1 MKKSQLLVMTGI
13 AGMFTACSD
22 FDFEEHHMKED
33 PVKKAEYSANWSA
46 TFGKIDPKQDWNT
59 VAQVTAY
66 VDFSEYDNLEGC
78 TLKVYNGNPA
88 SDKSEL
94 LAKFDITN
102 PKMVISFDA
111 LKASKFVYIVRE
123 KADGFYAAQIADIN
137 DGMCYASFDEYA
149 NSETRGAA
157 PLTRAADPWNGSV
170 PANPA
175 TYPTEVPA
183 GAFDAGGMTYI
194 DENNVNGQKLIYVHD
209 VDHCQINL
217 WVGGQ
222 TIYFGGNVTIDN
234 GFACRNNSKFYLL
247 PGTTLT
253 FTQEVQFRQNEL
265 TICPGAK
272 LVLPKGLKVE
282 TSTAVYNGGNVVAS
296 KADIETELPV
306 YNEGSIDL
314 TGDISVSSA
323 WQKPT
328 NIYNTGSIQAANIY
342 VKEETLFY
350 NSGRLVA
357 SGAFALTNG
366 NTTFVNRGE
375 LTAASLATQGSSS
388 FHNQGTGVI
397 DVSGETRVDSNCSA
411 WQNLGHY
418 TTGSMVLNATS
429 ARWHNACYLKVIGDM
444 HVFTQDGSPALTNDA
459 YIECG
464 SYYQDVSRMELSADA
479 QLTVNGTAT
488 FQYNCYRDKQD
499 GLISTATGGS
509 WAVFKANKIVFTKT
523 TQHGSISYVGNLIVD
538 CNDYPERTSDSGL
551 ETGYN
556 WSLFNGAKLATSGDG
571 YTIPADGCREPYNP
585 TKPDPTPEIPGSYI
599 IACEDL
605 GTTNDIDFNDIVI
618 RVSHVSGQTTAT
630 VTPLAAGG
638 TLKSN
643 LLFKNRNLGEIHYLI
658 NGSTGESGEMEML
671 NTNYGG
677 NNPGPGA
684 PIEIEVATDF
694 TLSYDNVNMG
704 GFSIVTYQKNSD
716 SPINSVIIRAPEQ
729 GSAPQMIL
737 VPGNWQWPTERVQIY
752 SAYPQFESWSQYGG
766 LFTDWYNNPM
776 TNASIMSL

>member
-1 MKKSQLLVMTGI
+1 MTGI

-94 LAKFDITN
+94 LAKYDITN

-157 PLTRAADPWNGSV
+157 PLTRAANPWNGDIPAGQFNQSV
-170 PANPA
+170 PNGAVEC
-175 TYPTEVPA
+175 TGILGEVNHQNVS
-183 GAFDAGGMTYI
+183 GNYFYLHDAVINKINFWNGG
-194 DENNVNGQKLIYVHD
+194 V
-209 VDHCQINL
+209 
-217 WVGGQ
+217 
-222 TIYFGGNVTIDN
+222 TIYIGGNVTVDDWYCGGNSNIVILEGSTLRINKNTPLDQ
-234 GFACRNNSKFYLL
+234 NNTVYTVCAGSY
-247 PGTTLT
+247 
-253 FTQEVQFRQNEL
+253 FTVVGDVQFGYGQTVYSRG
-265 TICPGAK
+265 TIEA
-272 LVLPKGLKVE
+272 
-282 TSTAVYNGGNVVAS
+282 SNIAVTNTGTY
-296 KADIETELPV
+296 
-306 YNEGSIDL
+306 YNEGEIK
-314 TGDISVSSA
+314 TAGSVR
-323 WQKPT
+323 
-328 NIYNTGSIQAANIY
+328 
-342 VKEETLFY
+342 F
-350 NSGRLVA
+350 
-357 SGAFALTNG
+357 TNG
-366 NTTFVNRGE
+366 QSVFVNRGN
-375 LTAASLATQGSSS
+375 LNASYFGTEGSSS
-388 FHNQGTGVI
+388 FYNEANGVVNI
-397 DVSGETRVDSNCSA
+397 SGETFINSNWCN
-411 WQNLGHY
+411 WQNMGHY
-418 TTGSMVLNATS
+418 TTGTMKFHAASPN
-429 ARWHNACYLKVIGDM
+429 WHNDCYLKVLGELHIN
-444 HVFTQDGSPALTNDA
+444 TADGAPALTNSS

-464 SYYQDVSRMELSADA
+464 SYYQDVSRIELSADA
-479 QLTVNGTAT
+479 QLTVKGTAT
-488 FQYNCYRDKQD
+488 FQYNCFRDKQD

-556 WSLFNGAKLATSGDG
+556 WSLFNGAKLASSGDG

-618 RVSHVSGQTTAT
+618 RVSHVAGQTTAT

-638 TLKSN
+638 TLKSE

-658 NGSTGESGEMEML
+658 NGSTGESGKMEML

-684 PIEIEVATDF
+684 PIEIEVAPDF

>member
-1 MKKSQLLVMTGI
+1 MRSNISILNDMKKSQLLVMTGI

-94 LAKFDITN
+94 LAKYDITN

-137 DGMCYASFDEYA
+137 DGMCYASFDEFA

-157 PLTRAADPWNGSV
+157 PLTRAADTWNGSV
-170 PANPA
+170 PAGQYSVSVPSNAYEVSGEVNQIDSNTPGSVRSLYIHDANIHNTNFWMGGLDFFFEGRVSIDKWLCQGNSNLYVMNGA
-175 TYPTEVPA
+175 TLTLTQEELPLQDNSWPQATTTITVCPGGKLVIPNATKVEFAARIKVYSKGTIQI
-183 GAFDAGGMTYI
+183 GSDLSISNDALV
-194 DENNVNGQKLIYVHD
+194 VNEGELS
-209 VDHCQINL
+209 
-217 WVGGQ
+217 VGGEMR
-222 TIYFGGNVTIDN
+222 TTN
-234 GFACRNNSKFYLL
+234 GTSC
-247 PGTTLT
+247 
-253 FTQEVQFRQNEL
+253 
-265 TICPGAK
+265 
-272 LVLPKGLKVE
+272 LV
-282 TSTAVYNGGNVVAS
+282 
-296 KADIETELPV
+296 
-306 YNEGSIDL
+306 
-314 TGDISVSSA
+314 
-323 WQKPT
+323 
-328 NIYNTGSIQAANIY
+328 NTGN
-342 VKEETLFY
+342 
-350 NSGRLVA
+350 
-357 SGAFALTNG
+357 
-366 NTTFVNRGE
+366 
-375 LTAASLATQGSSS
+375 LTAAYYGAEGSST
-388 FHNQGTGVI
+388 FYNQPTGVMT
-397 DVSGETRVDSNCSA
+397 VTGESRIDSNCSA
-411 WQNLGHY
+411 WQNYGHY
-418 TTGSMVLNATS
+418 TTGTMVFNATS
-429 ARWHNACYLKVIGDM
+429 GKWHNACYLKVIGDM
-444 HVFTQDGSPALTNDA
+444 HVYTQDGSPALTNDA